1 MDAKSLKDL
10 WNETNQLKETKGISQ
25 ETVPQLVKGYE
36 SCLGLVRRVRLFSMN
51 EDIDEVKTSELR
63 YLLLDFELAKCMEQW
78 MQNDRLKVIEYSKS
92 CYENFLRICEGY
104 GLKPL
109 PVSSFTK
116 DTNTRAIK
124 IARYKLRKD
133 MEKEMDSM
141 TKGKIQDEELERRW
155 WINKI
160 RMALEDTVD
169 DFEHIEMEIQILRSS
184 RIQLQG
190 NEEDAITKG
199 KETLRKEEQ
208 GKQDHNTWKLDL
220 LSKETLLDPK
230 NRPIQPFT
238 IVSDRNTTSKNVFG
252 PGYNLPTMSV
262 DEYLDEEYKRGN
274 IISQKDN
281 QDQEGSA
288 DDEEDDEIADAKTM
302 KARYWDEYTEA
313 NPRGSGNT
321 MVNRG

>member
-1 MDAKSLKDL
+1 MDAKSLKEL
-10 WNETNQLKETKGISQ
+10 WNETNHLKETKGISQ

-36 SCLGLVRRVRLFSMN
+36 SCLGLVRRARLFSLN

-63 YLLLDFELAKCMEQW
+63 YLLLDFEVAKCMEQW
-78 MQNDRLKVIEYSKS
+78 MQNDRLKVIEYSKT

-109 PVSSFTK
+109 PISSFTK
-116 DTNTRAIK
+116 DTDARSTK

-133 MEKEMDSM
+133 IENEIGSM
-141 TKGKIQDEELERRW
+141 TKEHIQDEELERKV

-160 RMALEDTVD
+160 QMAIEDTVD
-169 DFEHIEMEIQILRSS
+169 DMRHIEMEIQILKSLEKQAHEKDIS
-184 RIQLQG
+184 QSQ
-190 NEEDAITKG
+190 
-199 KETLRKEEQ
+199 ETLRKEEQ
-208 GKQDHNTWKLDL
+208 RNQDRNTWKLDSL
-220 LSKETLLDPK
+220 TKESLLDPK

-238 IVSDRNTTSKNVFG
+238 IVSDRNAKSKNVFG

-262 DEYLDEEYKRGN
+262 DEYLDEEAKRGN

-281 QDQEGSA
+281 QNQQGSSE
-288 DDEEDDEIADAKTM
+288 DEDDNDIADAKTM